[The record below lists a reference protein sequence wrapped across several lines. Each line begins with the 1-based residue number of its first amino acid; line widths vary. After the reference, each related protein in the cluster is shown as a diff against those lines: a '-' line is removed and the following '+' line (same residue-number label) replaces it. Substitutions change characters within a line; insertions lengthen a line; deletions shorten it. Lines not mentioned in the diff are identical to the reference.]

1 MSSRFESYRD
11 WEDEFFESSS
21 KKEKKPSVL
30 VGLLA
35 GFFLVLL
42 IGVLVASLLV
52 LSLRVGGWDDA
63 LTFKQAF
70 GIGIAYASI
79 RSIDT
84 AMFKKQ

>member
-11 WEDEFFESSS
+11 WEDEFFESSLKS
-21 KKEKKPSVL
+21 EKKPSVI

-42 IGVLVASLLV
+42 VGLLVSSLIV
-52 LSLRVGGWDDA
+52 LSLRVGGWNDV

-70 GIGIAYASI
+70 GIGIGYASI

-84 AMFKKQ
+84 AMFKK